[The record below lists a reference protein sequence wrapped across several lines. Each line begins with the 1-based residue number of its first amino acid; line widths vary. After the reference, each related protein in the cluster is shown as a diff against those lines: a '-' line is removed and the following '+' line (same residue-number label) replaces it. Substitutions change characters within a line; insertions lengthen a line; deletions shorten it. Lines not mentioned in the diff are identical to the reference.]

1 MKGSGRGVWRN
12 GERRVEMC
20 GGMGGRERVKMF
32 GGIGGGVEMYDK

>member
-1 MKGSGRGVWRN
+1 MEKVTTFEQRNMKGSGRG
-12 GERRVEMC
+12 